1 MKKLGIIVNPITG
14 CGRGKLL
21 LKRLVNELKRSTPA
35 QYEPIIKETSKAGD
49 ARKTASKGNE
59 FDAVVCIGGD
69 GTINEVINGL
79 SNIKFSVPLGI
90 IPVGSG
96 NVIAKELKITSSA
109 KEFINRLNSGK
120 TMMLDIGKINFGSDK
135 EKPRLF
141 ISMAGIGFDAEVT
154 AQHHKRRKGADFH
167 PHTTSYV
174 PIALKTAMKYKLP
187 KLSLE
192 IDGKLITEKA
202 VFIQVANARSYG
214 GPLVFAQKARVN
226 DGLLDILWFKAQ
238 HGREIIRYY
247 LDAFWGD
254 VTKNTNSSYHCGK
267 EIRISSPDKVPVQVD
282 GDFCGYLPI
291 NIEVIHKTIPVFA
304 ESN

>member
-1 MKKLGIIVNPITG
+1 MKKLGIIVNPIAG
-14 CGRGKLL
+14 AGRGKLL
-21 LKRLVNELKRSTPA
+21 LKRLLTELKRSD
-35 QYEPIIKETSKAGD
+35 YEPFVKETSKAGD
-49 ARKTASKGNE
+49 GCKTASRGNE
-59 FDAVVCIGGD
+59 FDALVCIGGD

-79 SNIKFSVPLGI
+79 SDIKFSVPLGI

-96 NVIAKELKITSSA
+96 NVIAKELKITSNV
-109 KEFINRLNSGK
+109 KEFVCLLNSGK

-141 ISMAGIGFDAEVT
+141 ISMAGVGFDAEV
-154 AQHHKRRKGADFH
+154 ADQHHKRRKGADFH

-174 PIALKTAMKYKLP
+174 PIALKTAMYYKLP
-187 KLSLE
+187 KLTLK

-202 VFIQVANARSYG
+202 AFIQVANSRSYG
-214 GPLVFAQKARVN
+214 GPLVFAQKAKTD
-226 DGLLDILWFKAQ
+226 DGLLDIVWFKAQ
-238 HGREIIRYY
+238 SGREIIRYY

-254 VTKNTNSSYHCGK
+254 VTKNMNSSYHHGRK
-267 EIRISSPDKVPVQVD
+267 IRISSPDKVPVQVD

-304 ESN
+304 EHN